1 MALNFPDSSIEQ
13 TYIAPNGTTYIWNG
27 SSWVV
32 TPVLPVSR
40 GGTGFTTYAHGDV
53 LYGDSSK
60 QLNKLTA
67 GTSGQALLTAGPG
80 ADPYWGTVSAGG
92 AGTVASGSSGK
103 IAYYASAGA
112 SVKDATGI
120 DYAASTNI
128 LTVTSQ
134 ITTDNILQLKGFS
147 SSQTGDA
154 LVYKKDGSAVTFK
167 IDKDGVITSGTWAG
181 TALTAYFGGT
191 GQQTYT
197 DGQLLIG
204 NTATNGI
211 TKANLSPGFGISI
224 VNGNGSI
231 TINNSRPVILTLA
244 SGFTPVG
251 IGTDYNILRVPEG
264 KNNANTNYNIRK
276 IVMGVG
282 TTSSGTSTIRVEK
295 SSGPHTGTTGFSNSS
310 TASTNNF
317 MSADLSLIG
326 AIGETSWI
334 TFASGYGTVATGD
347 RIRVNY
353 TAVDAAHA
361 NFIIQCLL
369 EEY

>member
-1 MALNFPDSSIEQ
+1 MINNSED
-13 TYIAPNGTTYIWNG
+13 
-27 SSWVV
+27 
-32 TPVLPVSR
+32 
-40 GGTGFTTYAHGDV
+40 
-53 LYGDSSK
+53 
-60 QLNKLTA
+60 LNKYYNIVNQYVDEYIDKWKIKPTNLKNY
-67 GTSGQALLTAGPG
+67 LLGNKSRLVNFLEKKG
-80 ADPYWGTVSAGG
+80 LRDINRIDRVVSD
-92 AGTVASGSSGK
+92 V
-103 IAYYASAGA
+103 IEHRVELY
-112 SVKDATGI
+112 
-120 DYAASTNI
+120 
-128 LTVTSQ
+128 
-134 ITTDNILQLKGFS
+134 
-147 SSQTGDA
+147 
-154 LVYKKDGSAVTFK
+154 
-167 IDKDGVITSGTWAG
+167 KDGVITSGTWAG

-295 SSGPHTGTTGFSNSS
+295 SSGPHTGITGFSNSS
-310 TASTNNF
+310 TAST
-317 MSADLSLIG
+317 G
-326 AIGETSWI
+326 
-334 TFASGYGTVATGD
+334 
-347 RIRVNY
+347 
-353 TAVDAAHA
+353 
-361 NFIIQCLL
+361 CLVC
-369 EEY
+369 